1 MLQSKAGLNKSFFA
15 MEFKREGQ
23 GGFKPDEVGI
33 GTENE
38 MFESA

>member
-15 MEFKREGQ
+15 TEFGAKVKA
-23 GGFKPDEVGI
+23 GFKPDDVGI